1 MIESIKPSHSF
12 PRGGFSFLLFF
23 FPLWVAFSACK
34 LLWGSYDFFFFSF
47 SKPFTYL
54 PIYLPT
60 YLPTYLYIY
69 LFYSILF
76 YSILF
81 YSITKTSRS
90 VVDGWLLENQERARA
105 PKKTKPWTGF
115 PRKAKKKNME
125 RRGMDGW
132 MDENESHG

>member
-1 MIESIKPSHSF
+1 MTF
-12 PRGGFSFLLFF
+12 FSFLFQ
-23 FPLWVAFSACK
+23 S
-34 LLWGSYDFFFFSF
+34 LL
-47 SKPFTYL
+47 PTYL
-54 PIYLPT
+54 ST
-60 YLPTYLYIY
+60 YLPTYI
-69 LFYSILF
+69 SI

-90 VVDGWLLENQERARA
+90 VVDGWLLENPERARA
-105 PKKTKPWTGF
+105 PKKTNPWTGF